1 MRRVLGAFV
10 GVILLGLVLGVHPIV
25 EWRDLACPAG
35 TVVRPVGIADW
46 AVQCELYEAS
56 TQASTVPVSRYVGL
70 FLMNVD
76 ARVFEVDFI
85 GGSVHGPGSF
95 ASR

>member
-10 GVILLGLVLGVHPIV
+10 GVILLGLALGVHPIV

-35 TVVRPVGIADW
+35 TVGRPVGIAYW
-46 AVQCELYEAS
+46 AVRCEPYEAS

-70 FLMNVD
+70 FLMSVSV
-76 ARVFEVDFI
+76 RVFEVDFTA
-85 GGSVHGPGSF
+85 GSVHGPSF